1 MKFYKEKTYYKYYM
15 YLIFDDKLT
24 AIYCDIASTFFYT
37 NGYENNIKNASYIS
51 KNDYKEFCLNGIYYG
66 NNNNFTKSSW
76 RRFVKLKAF
85 L

>member
-1 MKFYKEKTYYKYYM
+1 M
-15 YLIFDDKLT
+15 YLIFDSKLT

-51 KNDYKEFCLNGIYYG
+51 KNDYKEFSLNGKCYG
-66 NNNNFTKSSW
+66 NKYNFTKQSW
-76 RRFVKLKAF
+76 RRFVKLQAF